1 MLHGYGPALLEGTL
15 LTLAVALSSL
25 AIAAVLG
32 LAGALA
38 RLSRSRLLR
47 ALSLA
52 YTTAIR
58 GVPDLVLMLL
68 VFYGGQLAVN
78 EVATRLGH
86 SDYIDVDPFVA
97 GVLTIGFVFGAY
109 LAETFRGALL
119 AVPAGQRE
127 AGLACGMSGVQVLR
141 RILLPQMLRHA
152 LPALGNNWLVLV
164 KSTAIVSVIGLNDMM
179 LRAGQAAGATRE
191 PFVFYAAAG
200 AIYLAITALSEL
212 GLRALARRLAVG
224 TRTAT
229 P

>member
-15 LTLAVALSSL
+15 LTLAVALGSL
-25 AIAAVLG
+25 MIAAVLG

-78 EVATRLGH
+78 EVAARLGH
-86 SDYIDVDPFVA
+86 TDYIDVDPFVA

-119 AVPAGQRE
+119 AVPAGQHE
-127 AGLACGMSGVQVLR
+127 AGLACGMSGAQVLR